1 MVGVVAF
8 HEFYYIRTKLIS
20 KCFVR
25 IFTILDLRADHG
37 RQNYAAHQEALHQN
51 CTTQQVS
58 PAFAVL
64 YESLSGH
71 HAALLAKASISSN
84 HKARKAFRAECW

>member
-37 RQNYAAHQEALHQN
+37 RQNYAANPEALHQ
-51 CTTQQVS
+51 
-58 PAFAVL
+58 
-64 YESLSGH
+64 
-71 HAALLAKASISSN
+71 K
-84 HKARKAFRAECW
+84 